1 VAGARG
7 DNAGFRDFSVPPMG
21 LAIEVGYLADML
33 AHDPEGVEWFEDA
46 LATVNRVLKAERL
59 PPHVEPREAP
69 PPSRAS
75 LQGFPYSTL
84 HCLRRAY
91 VHRVRDPRWIATP
104 VGAGVDPADD
114 PEVEVQTEQF
124 TSHLLCHSD
133 TEGFYLPIDF
143 ADVLFS
149 TEDDDL
155 PGGMLGSSYRLREE
169 LILVAPALGIA
180 LEGGELTDAEAARL
194 DAIDTDDPMWRENA
208 AWFALFEAA
217 RLSIAH
223 RAAIVFC

>member
-1 VAGARG
+1 
-7 DNAGFRDFSVPPMG
+7 MG
-21 LAIEVGYLADML
+21 LAIEVGYLADLL
-33 AHDPEGVEWFEDA
+33 ANDPEAVEWFEDA

-59 PPHVEPREAP
+59 PAHVEPRDP
-69 PPSRAS
+69 PPPPRAS
-75 LQGFPYSTL
+75 LTGFPYSTL
-84 HCLRRAY
+84 HHLRRAY
-91 VHRVRDPRWIATP
+91 AHRVADPQWIAAP
-104 VGAGVDPADD
+104 VPDGEDPADD
-114 PEVEVQTEQF
+114 PEVEAQTEQF
-124 TSHLLCHSD
+124 ASHLLCHSD
-133 TEGFYLPIDF
+133 SEGFYLPIDF
-143 ADVLFS
+143 DAVLFS

-155 PGGMLGSSYRLREE
+155 PGGMLGSSYRLRDE
-169 LILVAPALGIA
+169 LRLVAPALGIA